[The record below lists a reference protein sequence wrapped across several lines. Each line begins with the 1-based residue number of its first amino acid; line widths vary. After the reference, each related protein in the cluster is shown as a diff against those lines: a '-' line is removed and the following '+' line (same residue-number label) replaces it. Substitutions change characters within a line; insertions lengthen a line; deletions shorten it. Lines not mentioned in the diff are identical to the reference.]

1 MSPEKISPEQISPE
15 PINSDPANSEQT
27 DSGQTEK
34 RLGKRAII
42 WLALA
47 LLVAVLDQMTKLMVV
62 DNLMLYQR
70 VPVLPFFDFVLL
82 HNTGAAFSFLADAP
96 GWQNWLFT
104 GVAAIVSVGITWWLV
119 TLPRTGRKVLALGLA
134 LVLGGAIGNVID
146 RVTYGYV
153 IDFLLFYYRDLSY
166 PAFNIADSAITCGVV
181 LILFD
186 GVFLE
191 KRRHSA
197 AVADK
202 E

>member
-1 MSPEKISPEQISPE
+1 MSPD
-15 PINSDPANSEQT
+15 PINSDQTSSEQENAE
-27 DSGQTEK
+27 QAEM

-47 LLVAVLDQMTKLMVV
+47 LVVAVLDQMTKLMVV

-70 VPVLPFFDFVLL
+70 IPVLPFFDFVLL
-82 HNTGAAFSFLADAP
+82 HNTGAAFSFLSDAA

-119 TLPRTGRKVLALGLA
+119 TLPRTGRKVLAIGLA
-134 LVLGGAIGNVID
+134 LVLGGAIGNLID
-146 RVTYGYV
+146 RVLYGYV
-153 IDFLLFYYRDLSY
+153 VDFLLFYYRDWSY

-186 GVFLE
+186 GVILE
-191 KRRHSA
+191 KRRNSA
-197 AVADK
+197 AAADK